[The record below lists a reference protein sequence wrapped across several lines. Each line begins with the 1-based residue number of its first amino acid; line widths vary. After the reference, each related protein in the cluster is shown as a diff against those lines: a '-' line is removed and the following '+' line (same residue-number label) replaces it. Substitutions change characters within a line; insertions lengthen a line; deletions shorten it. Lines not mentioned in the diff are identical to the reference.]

1 MRQLNDFPG
10 LFGAQNFD
18 AKGDSLIHDIGIFT
32 VDQGRFRFVKTAT
45 WD

>member
-1 MRQLNDFPG
+1 MKTLKDYPG
-10 LFGAQNFD
+10 IFGSQNFD

-32 VDQGRFRFVKTAT
+32 VKDGKFTFVKTAT